1 MCGFGVTRKNDSY
14 QLLTIYFVNIDDQK
28 NKHRQREKL
37 SFSLCSFLLLI
48 SPVLYFFFSISA
60 SFATL
65 FLLVQHFLCPLP
77 FFFTF
82 PNFHLLSPS
91 LRINLSSYLCT
102 SSAHHTPCV
111 CPVFFFPGVSPSLF
125 SLYISF
131 LLCLSLSAWADCLFS
146 STVHHRQT
154 FLQSFFVMGALPWD
168 HFASKSSFTLLS
180 SHLSPYQTFFFP
192 SLLPV
197 FTLFFLHLLCLPLKM
212 NLWEES
218 ARLSLSASPS
228 RSHKN
233 EYFLLPTLHA
243 C

>member
-1 MCGFGVTRKNDSY
+1 MRETFFLS
-14 QLLTIYFVNIDDQK
+14 LLFSFANITSFV
-28 NKHRQREKL
+28 L
-37 SFSLCSFLLLI
+37 
-48 SPVLYFFFSISA
+48 FFSISA

-65 FLLVQHFLCPLP
+65 FPLVQHFLCPLP

-111 CPVFFFPGVSPSLF
+111 CPVFFFTGVSPSLF

-180 SHLSPYQTFFFP
+180 SHLSPYQTFFFSLPPPCLHFILP
-192 SLLPV
+192 SFALSAAENESLGRVRPPLSV
-197 FTLFFLHLLCLPLKM
+197 CFSLPLSQ
-212 NLWEES
+212 E
-218 ARLSLSASPS
+218 
-228 RSHKN
+228 
-233 EYFLLPTLHA
+233 
-243 C
+243 